1 MTDFPC
7 HSIGTIV
14 SRTDWVSSPSRT
26 HETMDSQTTI
36 QKTEQRKYHS
46 GLAFIKCS
54 RSGKKTTYGTFS
66 YPSLRTHEGVAS
78 VHARRR
84 VGPLDI
90 LPEAKLG
97 QSLEGQLGICKVPV
111 LHRLGVENGSRKIG
125 SRRNHILQIRIVHGR
140 ILEGSPANV
149 GSRKVRSDQVRLVE
163 STALQVASCKIGHF
177 GKD

>member
-1 MTDFPC
+1 MSFDRNHRVTNGLGVFAFAYTRNNGFADNN
-7 HSIGTIV
+7 
-14 SRTDWVSSPSRT
+14 
-26 HETMDSQTTI
+26 
-36 QKTEQRKYHS
+36 TEHDGVEKYQG

-54 RSGKKTTYGTFS
+54 RSGKKTRYGTFS
-66 YPSLRTHEGVAS
+66 YPSLRTHEGIAS

-97 QSLEGQLGICKVPV
+97 QSLEGQLGIRKVPV
-111 LHRLGVENGSRKIG
+111 LHRLGVENGSRKVG
-125 SRRNHILQIRIVHGR
+125 SRRNYILQIRIVHGR

-149 GSRKVRSDQVRLVE
+149 GSRKVRSYQVRLVE
-163 STALQVASCKIGHF
+163 STALQVASCKIGHL